1 MSDDAQKNTGEKTGP
16 DYMIWRSLFDPR
28 FIITSLALGLAGS
41 YDLAVT
47 FLHPA
52 IDKELM
58 TVILTALN
66 TNGLVTAV
74 NYWLGSSHSS
84 QAKDDT
90 IHQLISK

>member
-1 MSDDAQKNTGEKTGP
+1 VPDDAQKKADQKTDR
-16 DYMIWRSLFDPR
+16 DYMNWRSLCDPR
-28 FIITSLALGLAGS
+28 FIITFLAVGLAGS
-41 YDLAVT
+41 YDVAVT

-90 IHQLISK
+90 IHQLTSK